1 MIQYL
6 CPAPAPAPDPRFMQS
21 FDFQNRTRVIF
32 GEGSFERLGELARE
46 LGFNRTLV
54 VSDIGLVACGYVDQ
68 AARLLAKEGIEAHT
82 FHDFDANPDSRM
94 VEAGREFAARLNID
108 SIVGLGGGSS
118 LDTAKAINFLLTNG
132 GVIHD
137 YWGYGKATKAMLPMI
152 GIPTT
157 AGTGSEAQCYAL
169 ISDARTHV
177 KMACGDPK
185 AAFAIDILDPLLTIT
200 QPPGVTAIAG
210 FDAISH
216 AVETYVTTK
225 RNALSEVFSR
235 EAWRLL
241 EANYERVLAAPT
253 CIESR
258 AAMQL
263 GAYFAGA
270 AIELS
275 MLGATH
281 ACANPLT
288 AHYGTSHGEAIALM
302 LPQVVRWNQSIVGK
316 RYGELVKLSSQPAI
330 SDDPAEAMA
339 LRLEQLIEAAGLPR
353 GLRRIGV
360 AEADLC
366 ELAEE
371 AAAQWT
377 GRFNPRP
384 FGAAEALEVYRCA
397 Y

>member
-1 MIQYL
+1 
-6 CPAPAPAPDPRFMQS
+6 
-21 FDFQNRTRVIF
+21 
-32 GEGSFERLGELARE
+32 
-46 LGFNRTLV
+46 
-54 VSDIGLVACGYVDQ
+54 
-68 AARLLAKEGIEAHT
+68 
-82 FHDFDANPDSRM
+82 
-94 VEAGREFAARLNID
+94 
-108 SIVGLGGGSS
+108 
-118 LDTAKAINFLLTNG
+118 
-132 GVIHD
+132 
-137 YWGYGKATKAMLPMI
+137 
-152 GIPTT
+152 
-157 AGTGSEAQCYAL
+157 
-169 ISDARTHV
+169 
-177 KMACGDPK
+177 MACGDPK